1 LGTPKRC
8 NLFSVEV
15 KLTNKLNKSSKKH
28 IRFTIVIHLA
38 VIMAVT
44 ASFVIFAQEE
54 TAGERESAAAVIE
67 QVMEETGIDG
77 ARAKFFLLKTKKEAY
92 SFIEAEFTALGN
104 KLIQAG
110 RPQEAIAVLE
120 MAVEIF
126 PNSANVYRLMAVA
139 HYAAGDAEK
148 SLELIVKMKS
158 IRDEATLADFLKR
171 NEGKLAAT
179 AEEVIERHIEATGG
193 REAWKAVKTMVLV
206 FSIQST
212 RGQQTR
218 MVRMYKRPYFYR
230 QGIEGS
236 GQFHVTDGESVW
248 EVSEKGWKKREGD
261 SNPYVW
267 MASMDNWFM
276 DYSEKGISY
285 TFIGLEFLESS
296 PVYHLRRTFWDG
308 YKQDLFI
315 SALTHLL
322 TEIKS
327 DYVQMMPFM
336 ESYYSLWNYREV
348 EGVKIPYVFIRNVGS
363 LGPPHGGIVE
373 EVKINVPLDDAL
385 FIPPKDKNS

>member
-1 LGTPKRC
+1 M
-8 NLFSVEV
+8 
-15 KLTNKLNKSSKKH
+15 NKPGKKH
-28 IRFTIVIHLA
+28 VRFTIVIHLA
-38 VIMAVT
+38 VMMAVT

-54 TAGERESAAAVIE
+54 GAGEKESAAAVIE
-67 QVMEETGIDG
+67 QVLNEKGIDA
-77 ARAKFFLLKTKKEAY
+77 ARAKFFMLKIKKEDY

-110 RPQEAIAVLE
+110 RPREAAAVLE
-120 MAVEIF
+120 MAAEIF

-148 SLELIVKMKS
+148 SIEVISKMMS
-158 IRDEATLADFLKR
+158 IRNEATLADFVKK
-171 NEGKLAAT
+171 NEGKLATT

-193 REAWKAVKTMVLV
+193 REAWKAVKTMVVVLSV
-206 FSIQST
+206 HGT
-212 RGQQTR
+212 GGQQTR
-218 MVRMYKRPYFYR
+218 LVRMYKRPYFYR

-373 EVKINVPLDDAL
+373 DVKINVPLDDSL
-385 FIPPKDKNS
+385 FIPPEDKKKLK